1 MTEVMNRRIINAEDV
16 IAAQVHARR
25 LESLLG
31 HVVKIEIGQGQ
42 HGPLAEIVA
51 TLRKCDECYTGH
63 LWQDCHNDDD
73 EPGWTEEASFLF
85 AVEDVTSIGDE
96 LDLNGHAVIRLGEKL

>member
-1 MTEVMNRRIINAEDV
+1 MTELIDGFV
-16 IAAQVHARR
+16 AADVHAGQ
-25 LESLLG
+25 LDSLLG
-31 HVVKIEIGQGQ
+31 HVVKIEIGQGK

-51 TLRKCDECYTGH
+51 TLRRCNECYTGH

-73 EPGWTEEASFLF
+73 DEFAWTEEASFLF

-96 LDLNGHAVIRLGEKL
+96 LDLNGHAVIRIGAQS